1 MQGIEQATARAREL
15 MTQEQGPASVLA
27 DALSRRVAAQSDRS
41 LLPEVLDTFFR
52 SVDDAT
58 LVATLAL
65 LSKRGRGGNARYRRV
80 AMELALNAQLF
91 ARMPYDRI
99 QDLHAIARG
108 AGQPEICALFL
119 SSPHDPRGTLAED
132 AGPENPHLEIALGRR
147 KAAARG
153 RDRDTLDRLMRDR
166 NPQVIALL
174 LNNSILTEQDVVRIA
189 AMRPGNPDCLEVVSQ
204 HPKWAQ
210 HYHVRKALAC
220 NPRTPH
226 PIAEKL
232 MRTLMR
238 QDLAFIAGTSNLP
251 DRVRNEARRAM
262 EEVPGGLPAPRKK
275 KPGAILRGRPA
286 GELTGTDPGSTP
298 D

>member
-1 MQGIEQATARAREL
+1 MQGIEQATARARAL
-15 MTQEQGPASVLA
+15 LTQEQGPASVLA
-27 DALSRRVAAQSDRS
+27 DVLSRRIAAQPDRS

-91 ARMPYDRI
+91 ARMPYERI
-99 QDLHAIARG
+99 QDLHAIAHG

-119 SSPHDPRGTLAED
+119 SSPHDPRGILAEE
-132 AGPENPHLEIALGRR
+132 AGPENPHLEVSLGRR

-174 LNNSILTEQDVVRIA
+174 LNNGVITERDVVRIS
-189 AMRPGNPDCLEVVSQ
+189 AMRPANPDCLEVVAK

-210 HYHVRKALAC
+210 RYHVRKALAC

-226 PIAEKL
+226 PIAERL

-251 DRVRNEARRAM
+251 ERVRAEAVRAM
-262 EEVPGGLPAPRKK
+262 KELPGGEPAARKK

-286 GELTGTDPGSTP
+286 GEILGVEES
-298 D
+298 